1 MNCEK
6 CKNRK
11 ATLFYA
17 DEGGGRHALCSVCGA
32 NQSKL
37 GNFSLSESP
46 NEDAPPRYVPY
57 PEVLSLSPHTSA
69 FSFPSIPDK
78 SGILCK
84 GCGISR
90 DDIIKNSALGCPEC
104 YDTFGGA
111 LFPTLSQASIS
122 DGVKMPSLRRARLDR
137 ERTLKELKAELKSA
151 VNNENYELAVIIRD
165 KIRNLENT

>member
-37 GNFSLSESP
+37 GNFSMSESAS
-46 NEDAPPRYVPY
+46 EDSSPRYIPS
-57 PEVLSLSPHTSA
+57 PSLLSISARTSA
-69 FSFPSIPDK
+69 FSLPPISDK
-78 SGILCK
+78 STELCK
-84 GCGISR
+84 GCGASR
-90 DDIIKNSALGCPEC
+90 DEIIKSGALGCPEC
-104 YDTFGGA
+104 YEAFGTTF
-111 LFPTLSQASIS
+111 FPTLPLSPNAG
-122 DGVKMPSLRRARLDR
+122 GVKMPSLRRARLEK
-137 ERTLKELKAELKSA
+137 ERNLKELKAELKAAISD
-151 VNNENYELAVIIRD
+151 ESFELAVIIRD